1 MERVKCKV
9 KNQSKSLSLDTA
21 SVRTG
26 WALYI
31 DGKYDK
37 SGIINLSNIKDV
49 NVRIKEMVIN
59 IQRLINTYKPDHVV
73 VEDIVVER
81 NWHTFKVLATI
92 IGGVYGLCIS
102 NDINY
107 SCISPSGWRNIIDSN
122 KKPRKKD
129 ELKKWDIEKA
139 KLIVNK
145 DFGDDEADAILIGK
159 AYCKILNEKEK

>member
-1 MERVKCKV
+1 M
-9 KNQSKSLSLDTA
+9 KNQSKILSLDTA

-31 DGKYDK
+31 DGKYNK

-49 NVRIKEMVIN
+49 NVRIKEMITNV
-59 IQRLINTYKPDHVV
+59 QRLINTYKPDHVV

-92 IGGVYGLCIS
+92 IGGVYGVCIS
-102 NDINY
+102 REITY
-107 SCISPSGWRNIIDSN
+107 SCLSPSGWRSIVDSG

-145 DFGDDEADAILIGK
+145 DFGDDEADAILIGYSYNK
-159 AYCKILNEKEK
+159 LKEREE